1 MSPYIYGFRLHR
13 FPAHVQQAKSSN
25 FTSPR
30 ETLALRPKKACP
42 PLVQYQFKR
51 LMTQQDFQVT
61 IQQPAAAKAWH
72 GDMLFL
78 LQGLIMKDFRIRY
91 RNMSLGVLWSLLN
104 PLIMMGVLTFVF
116 TMVFPN
122 PNKHFPVFLLCGLVP
137 YNFFTIAWI
146 SGTTSI
152 VDNASLVKR
161 IPLPREIVP
170 IAAVLSNC
178 LHLLIQ
184 ILLLLACV
192 WAFGGSANIQWLWLP
207 LVWLLEI
214 IFVCGLAL
222 ATSAVNVYVR
232 DTRYIVES
240 INTVLFWLVPIFY
253 GFEIIPRQYV
263 EFYQLNPVAAL
274 VLCLRNI
281 LLQATPPPTAT
292 LLKLSAVACATFAF
306 GTFVFRKGKDA
317 FYEHI

>member
-1 MSPYIYGFRLHR
+1 M
-13 FPAHVQQAKSSN
+13 
-25 FTSPR
+25 
-30 ETLALRPKKACP
+30 P
-42 PLVQYQFKR
+42 PENP
-51 LMTQQDFQVT
+51 QVT
-61 IQQPAAAKAWH
+61 IQQPHTAMNWQ
-72 GDMLFL
+72 GDLLFL
-78 LQGLIMKDFRIRY
+78 LETLILKDFRIRY

-116 TMVFPN
+116 TIVFPN
-122 PNKHFPVFLLCGLVP
+122 PNKQFPVFLLCGLVP

-152 VDNASLVKR
+152 VDNANLVKR

-184 ILLLLACV
+184 ILLLLVCV
-192 WAFGGSANIQWLWLP
+192 WAFGGTANIQWLWLP
-207 LVWLLEI
+207 LLWLLEI
-214 IFVCGLAL
+214 VFVCGLAL
-222 ATSAVNVYVR
+222 VTSALNVYVR

-253 GFEIIPRQYV
+253 GFENIPRQFA

-292 LLKLSAVACATFAF
+292 VLKLSAVAFATFAL
-306 GTFVFRKGKDA
+306 GAFVFRKGKDA